1 MQQQVQNSMRPSEP
15 TQPQM
20 SQAETLMQ
28 QQRSAVIPQNVVQ
41 PQRDMSQ
48 NRFITQA
55 PSDNNIP
62 VL

>member
-1 MQQQVQNSMRPSEP
+1 MRPSEP

>member
-20 SQAETLMQ
+20 SQVETLMQ
-28 QQRSAVIPQNVVQ
+28 QQRSAVMPQSVVQ

-48 NRFITQA
+48 NRFITQV
-55 PSDNNIP
+55 PNDNNIP